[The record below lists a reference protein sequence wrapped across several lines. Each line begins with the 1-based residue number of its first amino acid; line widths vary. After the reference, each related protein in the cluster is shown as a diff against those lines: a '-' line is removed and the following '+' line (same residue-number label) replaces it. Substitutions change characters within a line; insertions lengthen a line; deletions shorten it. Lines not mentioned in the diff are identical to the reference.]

1 MRTIAIDAMG
11 GENAPDA
18 IVKAVLQAKTG
29 MPETKFL
36 LFGDKEAL
44 RKLIPEDQINDQL
57 GVVPTTEVI
66 ADEDEPVKAI
76 RKKKD
81 SSMVVAANFVKEG
94 KADALLSLGNTGALL
109 ACGIFIIG
117 RIKGIVRP
125 GLMPTLPVQNSDDGF
140 NMVDVGANAKSKPE
154 YLLQWAE
161 MASYYAEKIRG
172 IKNPRV
178 MLLNNGAE
186 SDKGDDV
193 HQKAYELLK
202 ESNLN
207 FLGNIEGNE
216 LLLGKADVVVT
227 DGFTGNAVLKNIE
240 GTSSVLLHLLKDSL
254 LNGGVMT
261 KLGALMVKG
270 SLSSLKSK
278 FDTAKYGGA
287 VLLGVNA
294 PVVKTHGRS
303 NERPIYFT
311 LKQVDKMVKEK
322 LVADFRDEFA
332 EKWYNVLLKR
342 RSFMSEEEIFNKIK
356 DMIADNFDVDKDKIT
371 ENTNFMDDLDADSI
385 DLVEFIL
392 QLEDEFGA
400 EIPDDEAEKI
410 KTIGDAVS
418 YIKSHQG

>member
-11 GENAPDA
+11 GENAPGA
-18 IVKAVLQAKTG
+18 IIEAVLKAKG
-29 MPETKFL
+29 EMPDTKFL
-36 LFGDKEAL
+36 LFGDKEQL
-44 RKLIPEDQINDQL
+44 RKLIPADQINDQL
-57 GVVPTTEVI
+57 GVVSTTEI
-66 ADEDEPVKAI
+66 IEDEDEPVRAI

-81 SSMVVAANFVKEG
+81 SSMVVAANYVKEG

-125 GLMPTLPVQNSDDGF
+125 GLMPTLPAQNSDDGF

-154 YLLQWAE
+154 YLLQWAQ

-172 IKNPRV
+172 IENPRIS
-178 MLLNNGAE
+178 LLNVGAE

-193 HQKAYELLK
+193 HQQAYQLLK
-202 ESNLN
+202 DSSLN
-207 FLGNIEGNE
+207 FQGNIEGNE
-216 LLLGKADVVVT
+216 LLLGNADVVVT

-261 KLGALMVKG
+261 KLGALMVRG
-270 SLSSLKSK
+270 SLSSLRSK

-303 NERPIYFT
+303 DVRPIYYT
-311 LKQVDKMVKEK
+311 LKQVDKMIKEN
-322 LVADFRDEFA
+322 LVEDFKDEFA
-332 EKWYNVLLKR
+332 SK
-342 RSFMSEEEIFNKIK
+342 
-356 DMIADNFDVDKDKIT
+356 
-371 ENTNFMDDLDADSI
+371 
-385 DLVEFIL
+385 
-392 QLEDEFGA
+392 
-400 EIPDDEAEKI
+400 
-410 KTIGDAVS
+410 
-418 YIKSHQG
+418 

>member
-11 GENAPDA
+11 GENAPGA
-18 IVKAVLQAKTG
+18 IIEAVLKAKG
-29 MPETKFL
+29 EMPDTKFL
-36 LFGDKEAL
+36 LFGDKEQL
-44 RKLIPEDQINDQL
+44 RKLIPADQINDQL
-57 GVVPTTEVI
+57 GVVSTTEI
-66 ADEDEPVKAI
+66 IEDEDEPVRAI

-81 SSMVVAANFVKEG
+81 SSMVVAANYVKEE

-125 GLMPTLPVQNSDDGF
+125 GLMPTLPAQNSDDGF

-154 YLLQWAE
+154 YLLQWAQ

-172 IKNPRV
+172 IENPRIS
-178 MLLNNGAE
+178 LLNVGAE

-193 HQKAYELLK
+193 HQQAYQLLK
-202 ESNLN
+202 DSSLN
-207 FLGNIEGNE
+207 FQGNIEGNE
-216 LLLGKADVVVT
+216 LLLGNADVVVT

-261 KLGALMVKG
+261 KLGALMVRG
-270 SLSSLKSK
+270 SLSSLRSK

-303 NERPIYFT
+303 DVRPIYYT
-311 LKQVDKMVKEK
+311 LKQVDKMIKEN
-322 LVADFRDEFA
+322 LVEDFKDEFA
-332 EKWYNVLLKR
+332 SK
-342 RSFMSEEEIFNKIK
+342 
-356 DMIADNFDVDKDKIT
+356 
-371 ENTNFMDDLDADSI
+371 
-385 DLVEFIL
+385 
-392 QLEDEFGA
+392 
-400 EIPDDEAEKI
+400 
-410 KTIGDAVS
+410 
-418 YIKSHQG
+418 